1 MPTSPDL
8 TLPQSLGRTPVR
20 LRLIEDPAPGEL
32 AGVWW
37 PQSRDLQT
45 EAADLVDHFPSSA
58 GRVERLLFS
67 RPDWDASVTAEG
79 GGVRSIVAAR
89 GRVKVGSFPQDDTHL
104 MIVTVRGG
112 RRLKLHVI
120 PSDIARA
127 EGERLL
133 RGADEVVAR
142 SKGAPVGQRRTDEIS

>member
-8 TLPQSLGRTPVR
+8 THPSMFGRTPVR
-20 LRLIEDPAPGEL
+20 LRLVEDPAPGEL

-37 PQSRDLQT
+37 PQSRDLQM

-67 RPDWDASVTAEG
+67 RPDWDASATAEG

-89 GRVKVGSFPQDDTHL
+89 GRVKVGSFPHDDTHL
-104 MIVTVRGG
+104 MIV
-112 RRLKLHVI
+112 
-120 PSDIARA
+120 
-127 EGERLL
+127 
-133 RGADEVVAR
+133 
-142 SKGAPVGQRRTDEIS
+142 